1 MPCATP
7 PCIWPARIIG
17 LITVPQSCTT
27 TYFKIFNSKV
37 RGSISTIMAWTPFAV
52 APILG
57 PKYWVDSRPGSVPG
71 STAPRIG
78 LAWLARSPSLTN
90 FSGIPTIDT
99 LPSSI
104 TRSSSEHSNRSLAS
118 FGAFDI
124 TGNADAEMAALQA
137 CRGLLVPKRL
147 VPDRVQRHVEHR
159 LVVAAIVF
167 KHFKILIDDFV
178 VVGEGIRRNQIP
190 PPDFGRVD

>member
-7 PCIWPARIIG
+7 PWICPARIIG

-27 TYFKIFNSKV
+27 TYFRIFSSNV

-78 LAWLARSPSLTN
+78 LAWMARSPCLTN
-90 FSGIPTIDT
+90 FSGIAPFARGA
-99 LPSSI
+99 PC
-104 TRSSSEHSNRSLAS
+104 
-118 FGAFDI
+118 AFDI
-124 TGNADAEMAALQA
+124 AGAADAAVTALQGHPRVLIPERIVA
-137 CRGLLVPKRL
+137 
-147 VPDRVQRHVEHR
+147 DRRQRHVEHR
-159 LVVAAIVF
+159 LVIATIVLE
-167 KHFKILIDDFV
+167 HLKILIDDFIV
-178 VVGEGIRRNQIP
+178 VRERIRWN
-190 PPDFGRVD
+190 